1 MQRTG
6 LTHISSM
13 TAVCRVPRADTND
26 LDAGIGEPP
35 WQSHLMRVCQHHSTK
50 ARLKRYERAGTRAML
65 QCLDC
70 GQSASNFIRS
80 TGVTEEWDEEL
91 EQRVRSDYEAAMSQW
106 RQRKLDAVETARDRA
121 SRDWWESYDRY
132 RKTAVW
138 ALKRELVLERC
149 GGVCEACGQRR
160 AEHVHHERY
169 PEVWG
174 HEMLWDLRGVCVPC
188 HKIIHPHME

>member
-6 LTHISSM
+6 LTQISSM
-13 TAVCRVPRADTND
+13 TAVCQVPRADTID
-26 LDAGIGEPP
+26 LEVGVGAPP
-35 WQSHLMRVCQHHSTK
+35 WQSHWMRACQHHATK
-50 ARLKRYERAGTRAML
+50 ARLKTYDRAGTRAML

-70 GQSASNFIRS
+70 GQKASNFIS
-80 TGVTEEWDEEL
+80 TAGVTEKWDDEL
-91 EQRVRSDYEAAMSQW
+91 EQRVRSDYEAAMSEW
-106 RQRKLDAVETARDRA
+106 RQRKLDAVETARDRV
-121 SRDWWESYDRY
+121 SLEWWDSYDRY

-138 ALKRELVLERC
+138 AIKRELVFERC

-160 AEHVHHERY
+160 AEHVHHVRY
-169 PEVWG
+169 PDVWG